1 MKKYIAILIFTF
13 FLNSCDADSTKDC
26 LRGSGKTETR
36 VLEISGLQ
44 QITIRENIS
53 LEITFS
59 TEESLEIMGGKYHL
73 DQLDITQNG
82 NEFEFKVEGLCSTGF
97 SEASIVLKLK
107 SSRLNYVRN
116 SSQFDV
122 ISTNTLKFERLSLV
136 SEDFNDTEALSLGNF
151 KIKVDNSL
159 VNITGSGISD
169 FELSGKTER
178 LNFGTFSGSGTVS
191 ARQLEAEIVT
201 FFHRSFKNAVVTP
214 IQRLEGEIRSSG
226 NIISTKKPPHIDVE
240 AFYTGQLIFE

>member
-13 FLNSCDADSTKDC
+13 CLNSCDVDSTRDC

-36 VLEISGLQ
+36 ILEISGLQ

-53 LEITFS
+53 LQITFS
-59 TEESLEIMGGKYHL
+59 TEESLEVTGGEYHL
-73 DQLDITQNG
+73 NQLNIIQNG
-82 NEFEFKVEGLCSTGF
+82 NEFEFKVDGLCTTGF
-97 SEASIVLKLK
+97 SESPIVLKLK
-107 SSRLNYVRN
+107 SSSLNYVRN

-122 ISTNTLKFERLSLV
+122 ISTNILKFGKLSLV

-151 KIKVDNSL
+151 KIEVDNSL
-159 VNITGSGISD
+159 INITGSGISD

-191 ARQLEAEIVT
+191 ARQLEAEVVT

-226 NIISTKKPPHIDVE
+226 HIISTKKPPQIDVK